1 MEDEKKY
8 VYVKP
13 KNKITPF
20 AVFNTI
26 LFIIISLLILFPL
39 VKVLVDSFDSAAG
52 YGLRLWPEK
61 FTFSAYK
68 SIVTSVTLYRPFLV
82 SLLVTVA
89 GTFLGLLL
97 STLGAYV
104 LIQWEMPGRTLFS
117 WLLLFTMLFSGGMI
131 PTYIVMMNLH
141 LTDTLWSV
149 ILPLG
154 INVYNLVLMRNFFEG
169 IPESLFEAAEI
180 DGAGKLQ
187 RIFKITI
194 PMVRPTMIILVLLA
208 VGGIFRGNFDLFY
221 NLIGT
226 NGTLYDVTDVID
238 TFTFRALIN
247 NNDIGMAAASGFFQS
262 VLCFV
267 TVVFANRLVSSY
279 DKDYALF

>member
-82 SLLVTVA
+82 SLLVTVS

-104 LIQWEMPGRTLFS
+104 LIQWEMRAEPCSHGCFS
-117 WLLLFTMLFSGGMI
+117 SQC
-131 PTYIVMMNLH
+131 
-141 LTDTLWSV
+141 S
-149 ILPLG
+149 
-154 INVYNLVLMRNFFEG
+154 
-169 IPESLFEAAEI
+169 S
-180 DGAGKLQ
+180 Q
-187 RIFKITI
+187 
-194 PMVRPTMIILVLLA
+194 A
-208 VGGIFRGNFDLFY
+208 V
-221 NLIGT
+221 
-226 NGTLYDVTDVID
+226 
-238 TFTFRALIN
+238 
-247 NNDIGMAAASGFFQS
+247 
-262 VLCFV
+262 
-267 TVVFANRLVSSY
+267 
-279 DKDYALF
+279 

>member
-82 SLLVTVA
+82 SLLVTVS
-89 GTFLGLLL
+89 GL
-97 STLGAYV
+97 S
-104 LIQWEMPGRTLFS
+104 LIHISE
-117 WLLLFTMLFSGGMI
+117 
-131 PTYIVMMNLH
+131 PT
-141 LTDTLWSV
+141 
-149 ILPLG
+149 
-154 INVYNLVLMRNFFEG
+154 
-169 IPESLFEAAEI
+169 
-180 DGAGKLQ
+180 
-187 RIFKITI
+187 
-194 PMVRPTMIILVLLA
+194 RP
-208 VGGIFRGNFDLFY
+208 Y
-221 NLIGT
+221 
-226 NGTLYDVTDVID
+226 
-238 TFTFRALIN
+238 
-247 NNDIGMAAASGFFQS
+247 
-262 VLCFV
+262 
-267 TVVFANRLVSSY
+267 
-279 DKDYALF
+279 